1 MDKTDEEILKNDPE
15 LANLFTDDEDGDE
28 EESTH
33 STFNFGRSR
42 ATAANAARRSQSAK
56 LGSTRGGGVEKRSSL
71 RRSNRAG
78 SGRASNRDPTE
89 VQRLK
94 RIRRAKANDRERN
107 RMHMLNVALEK
118 LRVVLPAFPDETKL
132 TKIETLRFANNYIW
146 ALSESLKA
154 IENGDPPPFASH
166 PALTAALQNGPD
178 GDGSILSG
186 AKALESCAYLAQSM
200 LAHNFREPDM
210 DPLDLNDP
218 NRGRFIPPGSAEPP
232 ASPAAAA
239 RSVSAQFT
247 QLTQHQSSQ
256 HSSPHHHELHHQNYS
271 PSDFHFNNSCT
282 NEANLWGSG
291 YNPPRSTTP
300 GTIPQN
306 HAPPSGIH
314 PGVHMPT
321 MPSNQA
327 YNHYDM
333 YHSHIHHQTYSRH

>member
-15 LANLFTDDEDGDE
+15 LANLFTDDEEDDADL
-28 EESTH
+28 ESTP
-33 STFNFGRSR
+33 TFNFGRSR
-42 ATAANAARRSQSAK
+42 TGSTRRSQSAK
-56 LGSTRGGGVEKRSSL
+56 LGSTRGGRVERSSL

-146 ALSESLKA
+146 ALTESLKA
-154 IENGDPPPFASH
+154 IENGEPPPFASH
-166 PALTAALQNGPD
+166 PALAAALQNGPD

-186 AKALESCAYLAQSM
+186 AQALESCAYLAQSM

-210 DPLDLNDP
+210 DLNDP
-218 NRGRFIPPGSAEPP
+218 NRGRFIPPGSGSDTP
-232 ASPAAAA
+232 SPF
-239 RSVSAQFT
+239 SAQFT
-247 QLTQHQSSQ
+247 QQASPTPSQ
-256 HSSPHHHELHHQNYS
+256 HSQHSQHELPHHNYP
-271 PSDFHFNNSCT
+271 PSDYHNFNNSCT

-291 YNPPRSTTP
+291 YTPP
-300 GTIPQN
+300 GGIPQN
-306 HAPPSGIH
+306 HMPPRPPSGIH
-314 PGVHMPT
+314 QGAHMPI
-321 MPSNQA
+321 PQNQA

-333 YHSHIHHQTYSRH
+333 YHNSHHSHHQPYNRRPTNL